1 MVARP
6 ARALALA
13 AALLLAPGAGSGALA
28 HPLHTTLTELTYDP
42 AARAVRLSVRVFADD
57 FSAAVIHG
65 RPAAPGAPIVVPP
78 DSAMV
83 RYLVGKLV
91 LADRAGR
98 VIPLR
103 WCGTRR
109 AAEVLFLCLRAP
121 VAAPPAGAR
130 VRNAVLTELFADQV
144 NVVRAM
150 VGGSPQTLLFT
161 PGDGMKAL
169 R

>member
-1 MVARP
+1 MVARRT
-6 ARALALA
+6 RALVVA
-13 AALLLAPGAGSGALA
+13 AALLLAAAAPGGALA

-57 FSAAVIHG
+57 FSASVIHG
-65 RPAAPGAPIVVPP
+65 RAAAPDAPIVVPP

-91 LADRAGR
+91 LADRSGR
-98 VIPLR
+98 LIPLR

-121 VAAPPAGAR
+121 VASPPRGAR
-130 VRNAVLTELFADQV
+130 LRNAVLTELFADQV
-144 NVVRAM
+144 NVVRAA
-150 VGGSPQTLLFT
+150 VGGAAQTLLFT